1 MATVVDA
8 DIMTRVAAGDRE
20 AIGILYDRY
29 GATLLPIAL
38 RIVGNRA
45 DAEDVLHDAFVTL
58 PARAKHYSAERGSF
72 GAWLVILVRNLSID
86 RTRRRGVRLAV
97 QSRQAHETH
106 PPHAP
111 HVSRGVPPDPPDAST
126 DPEASLLLARR
137 QEQIRRALASLPE
150 AQRSTLQTAFFEGLS
165 YPEIS
170 ARDGVSLGT
179 VKSRAARALAALR
192 AALAAEG
199 VSDDV
204 L

>member
-8 DIMTRVAAGDRE
+8 DIMARVASGERE
-20 AIGILYDRY
+20 AVGVLYDRY
-29 GATLLPIAL
+29 AATLLPIAL

-58 PARAKHYSAERGSF
+58 PARARHYSAERGSI

-86 RTRRRGVRLAV
+86 RTRRRGVRQSV
-97 QSRQAHETH
+97 QSLQAAASPE
-106 PPHAP
+106 P
-111 HVSRGVPPDPPDAST
+111 RDASP
-126 DPEASLLLARR
+126 DPEAAVQIAKR
-137 QEQIRRALASLPE
+137 QEQIRRVLASLPD
-150 AQRSTLQTAFFEGLS
+150 AQRMTLQTAFFEGLS

-199 VSDDV
+199 LSDDV

>member
-8 DIMTRVAAGDRE
+8 DIMTRVASGERE
-20 AIGILYDRY
+20 AVGVLYDRY

-58 PARAKHYSAERGSF
+58 PARARHYSAERGSV

-86 RTRRRGVRLAV
+86 RTRRRGVRQSV
-97 QSRQAHETH
+97 QSLQAAASPE
-106 PPHAP
+106 AQ
-111 HVSRGVPPDPPDAST
+111 DASP
-126 DPEASLLLARR
+126 DPEASAQIAKR
-137 QEQIRRALASLPE
+137 QEQIRRALASLPD
-150 AQRSTLQTAFFEGLS
+150 AQRTTLQTAFFEGLS

-199 VSDDV
+199 FSDDV

>member
-1 MATVVDA
+1 MATVADA
-8 DIMTRVAAGDRE
+8 DIMTRVASGERDAVG
-20 AIGILYDRY
+20 ALYDRY
-29 GATLLPIAL
+29 AATLLPIAL

-45 DAEDVLHDAFVTL
+45 DAEDVVHDAFVTL
-58 PARAKHYSAERGSF
+58 PARARHYSAERGSV

-86 RTRRRGVRLAV
+86 RTRRRGVRQSV
-97 QSRQAHETH
+97 QSLQAAA
-106 PPHAP
+106 PPE
-111 HVSRGVPPDPPDAST
+111 PPGASM
-126 DPEASLLLARR
+126 DPEAAVQIAKR
-137 QEQIRRALASLPE
+137 QEQIRRALASLPA
-150 AQRSTLQTAFFEGLS
+150 AQRATLQTAFFEGLS

-199 VSDDV
+199 LGDDV

>member
-1 MATVVDA
+1 MATLVDA
-8 DIMTRVAAGDRE
+8 EIMTRVASGDRE
-20 AIGILYDRY
+20 AVAVLYDRY

-58 PARAKHYSAERGSF
+58 PARARHYAADRGSV

-86 RTRRRGVRLAV
+86 RTRRRGVR
-97 QSRQAHETH
+97 QALQ
-106 PPHAP
+106 ALQAAG
-111 HVSRGVPPDPPDAST
+111 SPDPPAAAP
-126 DPEASLLLARR
+126 DPEAAAQIAKR
-137 QEQIRRALASLPE
+137 QEQIRRALGSLPA
-150 AQRSTLQTAFFEGLS
+150 AQRATLQTAFFEGLS

-199 VSDDV
+199 LSDEV

>member
-8 DIMTRVAAGDRE
+8 DIMARVASGERE
-20 AIGILYDRY
+20 AVGVLYDRY
-29 GATLLPIAL
+29 AATLLPISL

-58 PARAKHYSAERGSF
+58 PARARHYSAERGSI

-86 RTRRRGVRLAV
+86 RTRRRGVRQSVQSLQAAASPEPRDASPDPEVAV
-97 QSRQAHETH
+97 QI
-106 PPHAP
+106 
-111 HVSRGVPPDPPDAST
+111 
-126 DPEASLLLARR
+126 ARR
-137 QEQIRRALASLPE
+137 QEQIRRVLASLPD
-150 AQRSTLQTAFFEGLS
+150 AQRMTLQTAFFEGLS

-192 AALAAEG
+192 TALAAEG
-199 VSDDV
+199 LGDDV

>member
-8 DIMTRVAAGDRE
+8 DIMTRVASGERE
-20 AIGILYDRY
+20 AVGVLYDRY
-29 GATLLPIAL
+29 AATLLPIAL

-58 PARAKHYSAERGSF
+58 PARARHYSAERGSI

-86 RTRRRGVRLAV
+86 RTRRRGVRQSV
-97 QSRQAHETH
+97 QSLQAAASSE
-106 PPHAP
+106 P
-111 HVSRGVPPDPPDAST
+111 RDASP
-126 DPEASLLLARR
+126 DPEAAVQIAKR
-137 QEQIRRALASLPE
+137 QEQIRRALASLPD
-150 AQRSTLQTAFFEGLS
+150 AQRMTLQTAFFEGLS

-199 VSDDV
+199 LSDDV